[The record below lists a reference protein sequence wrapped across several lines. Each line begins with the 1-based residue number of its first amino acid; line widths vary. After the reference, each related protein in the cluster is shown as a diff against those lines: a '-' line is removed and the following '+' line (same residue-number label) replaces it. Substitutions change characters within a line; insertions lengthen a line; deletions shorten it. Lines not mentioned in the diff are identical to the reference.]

1 MGKLFVYPVPLDQLH
16 NALPGASAY
25 IQKCAAITD
34 GAKTY
39 AYFVSKIS
47 SGEWLMWLVFDED
60 QLKAVSGTTIYT
72 RPDGKLGLDITFL
85 GGDGI
90 ATWVEELVSAITNYA
105 RENKVFAMVATA
117 RPGMKVALP
126 GWKVR
131 AWEFYK
137 ECDDGNGNQ

>member
-1 MGKLFVYPVPLDQLH
+1 MAVYPVPLDELH
-16 NALPGASAY
+16 SILPAASAY

-39 AYFVSKIS
+39 GFFVSKIA
-47 SGEWLMWLVFDED
+47 SGEWLMWVVYDGSE
-60 QLKAVSGTTIYT
+60 LKAVAGTTIWQ

-90 ATWVEELVSAITNYA
+90 ATWCEELLTAITKYA
-105 RENKVFAMVATA
+105 RENGTFAMVATA

-137 ECDDGNGNQ
+137 ECDE